1 MSERTLLTRII
12 AVNWYGFTQIIDL
25 EKTTLIS
32 GAFGTGKS
40 ALLDLIQHVML
51 GDGWKANRAASGK
64 ARGRDLVGYC
74 LCDTNF
80 EKNGERHFLRPSGAT
95 VIALEFTRP
104 AVRNQEPDR
113 ETWGLRIEYSNPTAQ
128 PKKTHFCLPERLE
141 YDSLLDGQSLLE
153 DERFRTWIRR
163 EYGPD
168 CLFGRQQDY
177 LAEMATARHLY
188 FDGKSFRMTFPKA
201 IAFEPED
208 NVEKFI
214 REFILEES
222 PLQIAE
228 VRESLQAYEDVRRRL
243 AQQEDEAGHLRE
255 IVRHHESHLAAAKQ
269 AAILEHVEWMLQARQ
284 QEEIRDRHQAEI
296 TRLEQTHAGNRR
308 NLKEKEDKAESVGK
322 LLEEA
327 NRLIHADPEAGKL
340 VELKDRSAK
349 LEAELRDLTEARKS
363 IQQFLRDHQQAWAD
377 WLRHGESLGF
387 GELKTSLEAA
397 GTTLADLAEGSE
409 RERLALVAQLGGQ
422 FSEIWEQTREAL
434 EPLKRERSEIEKH
447 LRQIDKDLDRLKK
460 EQTPGDF
467 PIYEAL
473 QEQFGD
479 KVKQLG
485 REIEVNPRDEKW
497 WAVLESLL
505 ANERWLIVPA
515 DEQVYAEALPRLP
528 QSGGSE
534 REALLNSAEVDA
546 HGPDTASGGLLDK
559 LEICDPRIRA
569 RLTAF
574 FGDIVCAGNAQEAEA
589 AKARR
594 AVSPDGYFKDAPVR
608 RMLPVEGVSLTM
620 GKLGLRRMEECLL
633 LEQTGLSAK
642 RDKVNRRIDDAN
654 VWLNG
659 GKHKG
664 LGGTDKSER
673 SGEIERIPKLETELG
688 TTRETIKLIETPER
702 MDLLKR
708 HEELAKERDR
718 LVGEIGILKKELS
731 NFETTLAKPVD
742 GKKAAEE
749 ALQECE
755 LRITESRVALSR
767 KFAGILDDE
776 LTRVRDNW
784 MNRGTGWN
792 ERFEALL
799 KERSGAEIKASTHKH
814 DRNAARRDLQEARN
828 DDGSRKHP
836 QYATDFDLNEEGNE
850 AWAGRLKQLEN
861 VELESNRALAE
872 SRKQEWQKRLQEQ
885 VLNELTR
892 RMQDAEAVIKS
903 LRRHLSQPVGN
914 YRYEIKQ
921 KRDLSGYGNLWQ
933 LLDTGFEGTDPLA
946 QAAGEPG
953 IESAMEELMAAVHA
967 WEDAKEK
974 AVRLLD
980 YRNYHRYD
988 IEMIPVGKETSAG
1001 ISLSRSSR
1009 NLSGGESQAPFFIS
1023 MLAAFRRVYD
1033 RGDHRSRSFSQIG
1046 LVVMDEAFSKL
1057 SSDGIEDC
1065 LALARSFGLQL
1076 VLAFPPEKLGVMIN
1090 HAQTVIVC
1098 QKQTRNDGDGYPLQ
1112 IENFPIRMTID
1123 EALEALE

>member
-1 MSERTLLTRII
+1 MSERTLLSRII
-12 AVNWYGFTQIIDL
+12 AINWYGFNQIIDL

-80 EKNGERHFLRPSGAT
+80 EKNGERHFLRPSGAS
-95 VIALEFTRP
+95 VIALEFTKP
-104 AVRNQEPDR
+104 AERNREPDR
-113 ETWGLRIEYSNPTAQ
+113 ETWGIRIEYSNPTAQ
-128 PKKTHFCLPERLE
+128 PKKIHFCLPERLE
-141 YDSLLDGQSLLE
+141 YDSLLDGESLLE

-163 EYGPD
+163 EYGQD
-168 CLFGRQQDY
+168 CLFARQRDY
-177 LAEMATARHLY
+177 LEEMAIARHLY

-243 AQQEDEAGHLRE
+243 VQQEDEARHLRE
-255 IVRHHESHLAAAKQ
+255 IVRHHESNLAAAKHV
-269 AAILEHVEWMLQARQ
+269 AIMAHVERMLKARQ
-284 QEEIRDRHQAEI
+284 QEEIRDRHLADI
-296 TRLEQTHAGNRR
+296 NRLEQTNAGNRR
-308 NLKEKEDKAESVGK
+308 NLKEKEEKAESVGK
-322 LLEEA
+322 LLEET
-327 NRLIHADPEAGKL
+327 NQLINADPEAGKL
-340 VELKDRSAK
+340 AEMKKQAEDLEVALRELK
-349 LEAELRDLTEARKS
+349 EAQKS
-363 IQQFLRDHQQAWAD
+363 IQQFLRDRQLAWAD

-387 GELKTSLEAA
+387 EELKYSMEEAGA
-397 GTTLADLAEGSE
+397 TLVGLAEGRESE
-409 RERLALVAQLGGQ
+409 RLTLVAQLGGQ
-422 FSEIWEQTREAL
+422 FTEIWEQTREAL
-434 EPLKRERSEIEKH
+434 EPLKGKYSEIEKRLH
-447 LRQIDKDLDRLKK
+447 QIDKDLDRLKK

-467 PIYEAL
+467 PLYEAL
-473 QEQFGD
+473 WEQFGD
-479 KVKQLG
+479 KVRQLG
-485 REIEVNPRDEKW
+485 REIEVNSRDEQW

-515 DEQVYAEALPRLP
+515 DEQVYTEALTRLP
-528 QSGGSE
+528 QSGGSV
-534 REALLNSAEVDA
+534 REALLNPAEIDDQK
-546 HGPDTASGGLLDK
+546 PNTATGGLLDK
-559 LEICDPRIRA
+559 LEIGDSLIRA
-569 RLTAF
+569 RLNAL
-574 FGDIVCAGNAQEAEA
+574 FGDIVCAENAEEAEA
-589 AKARR
+589 ARARR
-594 AVSPDGYFKDAPVR
+594 ALSPDGYFKDAPVR
-608 RMLPVEGVSLTM
+608 RMLPVKQVPLTM
-620 GKLGLRRMEECLL
+620 GKLGLQRMEESLL
-633 LEQTGLSAK
+633 REQNELTVE
-642 RDKVNRRIDDAN
+642 RDKLKRRIDDAK
-654 VWLNG
+654 VWLDG

-664 LGGTDKSER
+664 LGGTDKPER
-673 SGEIERIPKLETELG
+673 SGDIERIPKLEVELN
-688 TTRETIKLIETPER
+688 TTRETVKLIETPER

-708 HEELAKERDR
+708 QGELSGERDQ
-718 LVGEIGILKKELS
+718 LLKEIGALNKELS
-731 NFETTLAKPVD
+731 NFETALAKPKD

-749 ALQECE
+749 SLQKWKLC
-755 LRITESRVALSR
+755 ISESRVALTG
-767 KFAGILDDE
+767 KFSGILDDE
-776 LTRVRDNW
+776 LARVRDNW
-784 MNRGTGWN
+784 MKRGTGWN
-792 ERFEALL
+792 ERFEALRE
-799 KERSGAEIKASTHKH
+799 ERSAAEIQASTHKH
-814 DRNAARRDLQEARN
+814 DRDTARRALQEARN

-836 QYATDFDLNEEGNE
+836 QYATDFDLNAEGNE
-850 AWAGRLKQLEN
+850 PWANRLKQLET

-872 SRKQEWQKRLQEQ
+872 SRKQEWRKRLQEQ

-914 YRYEIKQ
+914 YRYDIKQ

-946 QAAGEPG
+946 QGGGDPG
-953 IESAMEELMAAVHA
+953 IESAMEELMAAVNA
-967 WEDAKEK
+967 GEDAKEK
-974 AVRLLD
+974 AARLLD

-988 IEMIPVGKETSAG
+988 IEMIPVGEETTAG

-1033 RGDHRSRSFSQIG
+1033 RGHHRSRSFSQIG

-1098 QKQTRNDGDGYPLQ
+1098 QKNTENDGDGYPLR
-1112 IENFPIRMTID
+1112 IENIPIRMTID
-1123 EALEALE
+1123 DALEALD